1 METGARNLKWVLHK
15 GTYQITSKY
24 TRRYSTLLFVRE
36 MQTEATVKYYYKP
49 TTTAN
54 IKKRLTTP
62 TVAED
67 VKQPELLD
75 TGSEWYGSTTI

>member
-1 METGARNLKWVLHK
+1 
-15 GTYQITSKY
+15 
-24 TRRYSTLLFVRE
+24 